1 MKRISLLIAIVAFL
15 TISFTSSCSLF
26 CEKGTGKVITQK
38 RNVAEFDEI
47 EIDGQATVFL
57 EQAVKASVEV
67 KIDSNLIDFIETDV
81 SGMKLKI
88 KDGKCIEELTE
99 FEVHIKTAN
108 LSKLIVG
115 GSVKVK
121 GENTIKSEK
130 LYIKTKSAGEISLSL
145 DVDDL
150 EAVTEGSG
158 EVKLVGRAMQFDIE
172 LEGAG
177 SLDAFRLQVKEVDA
191 DVTGAG
197 TCKINV
203 SEKFDGDV
211 SGSGKLYYKGN
222 PKKVKTDVSGS
233 GTIQAK

>member
-1 MKRISLLIAIVAFL
+1 MKLTSISTILFL
-15 TISFTSSCSLF
+15 FTSIFFMNSCSMF
-26 CEKGTGKVITQK
+26 CEKGNGELITETRK
-38 RNVAEFDEI
+38 LAEFDEI

-57 EQAVKASVEV
+57 QQGTKPSLAI
-67 KIDSNLIDFIETDV
+67 KIDSNLVDYIKTDV

-88 KDGKCIEELTE
+88 KEDKCIEELTE
-99 FEVHIKTAN
+99 FEIYITTAN
-108 LSKLIVG
+108 LTRLLVDG
-115 GSVKVK
+115 AVEVK

-130 LYIKTKSAGEISLSL
+130 LFIKTISSGEINLNL

-150 EAVTEGSG
+150 EAVTKGSG
-158 EVKLVGRAMQFDIE
+158 EVKLAGRAEQFDIE
-172 LEGAG
+172 LGGAG
-177 SLDAFRLQVKEVDA
+177 SLDAFRLQVKEADA
-191 DVTGAG
+191 EVEGAG

-203 SEKFDGDV
+203 SEKFYGDV